1 MGTRVLIN
9 IEWDSVIK
17 FPCFNFKYFAVVILL
32 FLFVKQSRSGMV
44 FYQKIQFWES
54 TAVLEPLL
62 PCRPLVQLPGFTSTL
77 TSLSRTKDST
87 LHTQHHQV
95 GNPSYLTRHR
105 VMAFSIY
112 SSFLCEE
119 SSAGMIQVAQLVLNS
134 IQIELQYFID
144 SQGIASLLQCAL
156 KALQQKH
163 LSFIAAV
170 GC

>member
-1 MGTRVLIN
+1 ML
-9 IEWDSVIK
+9 
-17 FPCFNFKYFAVVILL
+17 ILL
-32 FLFVKQSRSGMV
+32 FMFVKQSRSGMV

-87 LHTQHHQV
+87 LHTQHRQV
-95 GNPSYLTRHR
+95 GNPSYLIRHR
-105 VMAFSIY
+105 VMGFSIY
-112 SSFLCEE
+112 SSFLREE
-119 SSAGMIQVAQLVLNS
+119 SSAVMIQVAQLVLNS
-134 IQIELQYFID
+134 IQIELQCRNYFMD
-144 SQGIASLLQCAL
+144 SQGIASPLQCAL
-156 KALQQKH
+156 KTLQQKH